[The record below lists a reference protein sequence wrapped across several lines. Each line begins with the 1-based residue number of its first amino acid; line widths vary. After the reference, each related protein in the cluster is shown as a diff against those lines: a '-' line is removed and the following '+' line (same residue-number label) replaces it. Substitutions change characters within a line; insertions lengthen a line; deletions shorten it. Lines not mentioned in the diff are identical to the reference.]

1 MSASSQSAA
10 DGGLVN
16 FNGLCVKKSTVPTL
30 VESLVKSDPLTPP
43 TGEDLEEIRRQE
55 IALLMQGRLDR
66 ESALRMVLSLE
77 ADSLGLNYLAGLM
90 ATRC

>member
-1 MSASSQSAA
+1 MSAPSPEAA

-16 FNGLCVKKSTVPTL
+16 FNGLSIKKSSVPTL
-30 VESLVKSDPLTPP
+30 VESLVKSDPLNPP

-66 ESALRMVLSLE
+66 ESALRMLSSLE

>member
-1 MSASSQSAA
+1 MSAPSPDAA

-16 FNGLCVKKSTVPTL
+16 FNGLRVKRSTVPTL
-30 VESLVKSDPLTPP
+30 LKSLVKIDPLQPP
-43 TGEDLEEIRRQE
+43 AGEDLEEIRRQE

-66 ESALRMVLSLE
+66 ESALRILSSLE

-90 ATRC
+90 AARC

>member
-1 MSASSQSAA
+1 MSAPSPEAA
-10 DGGLVN
+10 NGGLVN
-16 FNGLCVKKSTVPTL
+16 FNGLSIKKSSVPTL
-30 VESLVKSDPLTPP
+30 VESLVKTDPLKAP

-66 ESALRMVLSLE
+66 ESALRMVSSLE